1 ALGRPNR
8 EVSALTTS
16 ARALKTA
23 INRHFWIAD
32 QGRYGYFLLNDR
44 LDGSEEGTG
53 QSLAILFDIADPD
66 QARSILR
73 TAHVQPYGV
82 VDVYPHFARYG
93 NDRPG
98 RHNAIV
104 WPMVQGLWA
113 CAAAHAGDQGRFAAE
128 VTTLAA
134 LANASGGFHEIYNAR
149 TGAVDG
155 GWQTGWHW
163 VSQENQTWSATAFLR
178 MIYAGLFGMTYTTG
192 GIAFTPTLP
201 SGWGDVTLAGVRY
214 RD

>member
-1 ALGRPNR
+1 LRG
-8 EVSALTTS
+8 S
-16 ARALKTA
+16 AR
-23 INRHFWIAD
+23 
-32 QGRYGYFLLNDR
+32 
-44 LDGSEEGTG
+44 
-53 QSLAILFDIADPD
+53 
-66 QARSILR
+66 ILR

-82 VDVYPHFARYG
+82 VDVYPHFVRYG
-93 NDRPG
+93 DDRPG

-113 CAAAHAGDQGRFAAE
+113 CAAAHAGDQGRFATE

-134 LANASGGFHEIYNAR
+134 LANASGGFYEIYNAR

-192 GIAFTPTLP
+192 GISFTPTLP

-214 RD
+214 RDATLTITLRGSGNVVGTFALDGAASPNHSVPTSLTGAHTVEIIMTDG